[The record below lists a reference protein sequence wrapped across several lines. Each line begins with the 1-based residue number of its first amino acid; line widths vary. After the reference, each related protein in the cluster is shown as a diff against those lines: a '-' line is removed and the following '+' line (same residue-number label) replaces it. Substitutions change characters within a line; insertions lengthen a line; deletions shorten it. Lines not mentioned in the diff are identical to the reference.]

1 MDFVPFLRTL
11 GHHELKLV
19 YVVFIALVVWVIAWF
34 GVACEM
40 MDSFK
45 NEFWFDFLK
54 HSFLLI
60 YFFIFSAVLEI
71 VGRKGFFKL
80 VYGFCNFWYE
90 TVDV

>member
-1 MDFVPFLRTL
+1 MVDNF
-11 GHHELKLV
+11 
-19 YVVFIALVVWVIAWF
+19 VFIALVVWVIAWF

-60 YFFIFSAVLEI
+60 FFYHLFSIFLEI
-71 VGRKGFFKL
+71 VGRKGFVKL
-80 VYGFCNFWYE
+80 VYGVCNFF
-90 TVDV
+90 V